1 MLEPCA
7 SIEHSLAEIELG
19 EDATSES
26 DTGMMKKKS
35 SMVQSDLVYP
45 NASQTAPPDP
55 FIQKPQYSSLKE
67 GLDKLNDDQLER
79 LVNVIG
85 KDMRFKHEL
94 YEKLRNLN
102 YKQREWRIL
111 LWPLT
116 SESFG
121 WAKFSR
127 LSKVSPARWT
137 VRAKLEL
144 HLVHQLESSQK
155 GCALDSAFIDFNVT
169 DLILEASRQKMVVVL
184 MDFTNSGHFAHI
196 DHAIEDV
203 KATLSYL
210 SLNELIVP
218 KFPILK
224 LIKSFN
230 DVPIVFKLVR
240 EKWTIIPMKSGII
253 SIFYQKQSFPWLW
266 PPGTLRNS
274 RTSIHV
280 NCIDEAQD
288 FSDSASQYSNI
299 SSSNSLSQPN
309 SASPNNAGLVWR
321 WKRVSQCRIDEEI
334 PELEMDTRKAS
345 LKAISENAD
354 NSIPSKSENETRN
367 EDKGF
372 ISIAMEQKTVEAMAG
387 QVVTIRCVINVD
399 EKKRVCLQRPLK
411 LIWYNRRRQIP
422 TISKTGRIRITTVGG
437 DDENSIPSTSIVE
450 IFDCDSFKDS
460 GDIVCVAVGDC
471 VIGSVQAAT
480 ARLVIHEDDIAG
492 EEPFFTDSLSLCGAS
507 ENSYSLQQRTVSE
520 GEPLFLKCRVIGHP
534 QPYMKFFISGSDK
547 RLIPIDAFDKN
558 YKISNNN
565 EMWIL
570 QVNKLKLSTNSTLP
584 TTVVYVA
591 IAMNR
596 IGKARSGIQLRVLN
610 KMKADDIL

>member
-19 EDATSES
+19 DEAIGES
-26 DTGMMKKKS
+26 DTGVMKKKS
-35 SMVQSDLVYP
+35 SMVRPDLVCP
-45 NASQTAPPDP
+45 ASQTAPPDP
-55 FIQKPQYSSLKE
+55 FIQKPHYSSLKE
-67 GLDKLNDDQLER
+67 GLEKLNDDQLER
-79 LVNVIG
+79 LVSVIG
-85 KDMRFKHEL
+85 KDMRFKQEL
-94 YEKLRNLN
+94 NLN

-127 LSKVSPARWT
+127 LSKVLPASWT

-169 DLILEASRQKMVVVL
+169 DLILEASRQKMVVAL

-203 KATLSYL
+203 KGLFSSFSEIDLS
-210 SLNELIVP
+210 SSSHER
-218 KFPILK
+218 
-224 LIKSFN
+224 S
-230 DVPIVFKLVR
+230 
-240 EKWTIIPMKSGII
+240 IINGNPHN
-253 SIFYQKQSFPWLW
+253 YRLW

-280 NCIDEAQD
+280 NCIEDAHD
-288 FSDSASQYSNI
+288 FSDGASKYSVN
-299 SSSNSLSQPN
+299 SSSNSLSQPK
-309 SASPNNAGLVWR
+309 SASPNNGGLVWR

-334 PELEMDTRKAS
+334 PEGEMNTRKAP
-345 LKAISENAD
+345 LKAASENDD
-354 NSIPSKSENETRN
+354 NPVPSKSENGIRE

-399 EKKRVCLQRPLK
+399 ERKRVCLQRPLK

-437 DDENSIPSTSIVE
+437 DAENSIPSISMVE

-471 VIGSVQAAT
+471 VVGSVQAAT

-492 EEPFFTDSLSLCGAS
+492 EEPFFTDSLSLCGTS
-507 ENSYSLQQRTVSE
+507 DNSYSLQQKTVSE
-520 GEPLFLKCRVIGHP
+520 GEPLFIKCRVTGHP
-534 QPYMKFFISGSDK
+534 QPYVKFFISGSDK

-565 EMWIL
+565 DMWTL
-570 QVNKLKLSTNSTLP
+570 QVNKLKLSTNTTLP
-584 TTVVYVA
+584 MTLVYVA

-596 IGKARSGIQLRVLN
+596 IGKARSGLQLRVLN
-610 KMKADDIL
+610 KMKAEEIL